1 MKKANKM
8 IQCTT
13 KYIQIKVAQQ
23 CFSCALTVK
32 AMKSVWYLETGSFC
46 TFIEI
51 QDCTCYYILDR
62 R

>member
-32 AMKSVWYLETGSFC
+32 AMKSV
-46 TFIEI
+46 
-51 QDCTCYYILDR
+51 
-62 R
+62 